1 MGVAAGFH
9 HFGVRVMKNLFAK
22 TLALGLGVAVLAPFG
37 TAAADDWDR
46 DRYDRYDRGDRY
58 DRDDRYDRHSRYDRD
73 GRSRYDRDGWRDG
86 RRAYAHRDRWDRW
99 DRGVDRAYHYDRW
112 DRNWRYDG
120 RRWRAPVRYV
130 QPRGYYSYRWRVGH
144 RLPSGYYGRPY
155 YVDYRSYN
163 LAPPPYGHR
172 WVRVDN
178 DVFLVA
184 IASGLI
190 SHAIHDLFYY

>member
-1 MGVAAGFH
+1 
-9 HFGVRVMKNLFAK
+9 MKNLFAK

-37 TAAADDWDR
+37 TAVADDWDR
-46 DRYDRYDRGDRY
+46 GDRDRYGRYDGDRDGHRDRGDRY
-58 DRDDRYDRHSRYDRD
+58 DRDRH
-73 GRSRYDRDGWRDG
+73 DRDGWRDG
-86 RRAYAHRDRWDRW
+86 RRDYAHRDRWDRH
-99 DRGVDRAYHYDRW
+99 DRRDRYVDRAYRYDRW
-112 DRNWRYDG
+112 DRNWRYEG

-130 QPRGYYSYRWRVGH
+130 QPRGYYSYRWGVGH
-144 RLPSGYYGRPY
+144 RLPSSYYGRPY